1 MSTKPRSIG
10 WLGTGRMG
18 AAMAAR
24 LIDAG
29 EDVTVWNRT
38 PSKTGPLV
46 ARGARAVERIT
57 DLGGC
62 DVVFVMVSTPGDLEE
77 VVCGEHGLLS
87 AGGDGTDLDGAD
99 RRPGVIVD
107 CSTVSAEASARV
119 RAAVNAAGAGFLA
132 APVSGNPHVVAEGG
146 CCIVAS
152 GPAEVFERVRPY
164 LEEIAK
170 VAVHAGEEEQSRLVK
185 LCHNLYLGMMVQAL
199 AEVTSLAEKGGTD
212 RAAFL
217 EFLGGTVVASDW
229 VRKRT
234 DALVRRD
241 WTPTFTTELLRKDFD
256 LGLDAARSLEV
267 PMPVGAMVYQLI
279 QTAIGT
285 GLRHEDFLSLYEL
298 QAAGA
303 ALPADQTPPARPDT
317 ARQPDAAGGVSMS
330 LQEFVPTPRFEEYSE
345 AFGDFYR
352 MERREDGVL
361 LVRGHTQGGP
371 VQLSVQ
377 NHRSLGQMLRTVAA
391 DPENEVLIL
400 TGSGEEFMMDSDPEG
415 FALEEADLEYW
426 AYEYAYKD
434 GRNNVSA
441 LVNDL
446 EIPTIGLLNGSGF
459 HSEIVLMCDITLAA
473 DDATL
478 FDLHYDIG
486 SVPADGI
493 HNAFQE
499 LLGVKRAA
507 YALLTGEAITAQQ
520 ALDWGMVNEVMP
532 RDDLVARAYQIADHI
547 MTQPR
552 TIRRLTTQ
560 IVRRPWKQRIVSDLD
575 GGFGIQMFGH
585 LAKKRA
591 VHGEQHIRSTVDYVR
606 EGRKNN
612 FD

>member
-1 MSTKPRSIG
+1 MVEEQQMSTKPRSIG

-77 VVCGEHGLLS
+77 VVCGEQGLLS
-87 AGGDGTDLDGAD
+87 ADRARAELAGAD
-99 RRPGVIVD
+99 RRPVTIVD
-107 CSTVSAEASARV
+107 CSTVSEEASARV
-119 RAAVNAAGAGFLA
+119 RAAVNAAGADFLA

-152 GPAEVFERVRPY
+152 GPAEVFQRVRPY

-267 PMPVGAMVYQLI
+267 PMPVGGLVYQLI
-279 QTAIGT
+279 QSAIGT
-285 GLRHEDFLSLYEL
+285 GLRHQDFLSLYEL

-303 ALPADQTPPARPDT
+303 ALPANQTPPANQTLP
-317 ARQPDAAGGVSMS
+317 
-330 LQEFVPTPRFEEYSE
+330 EE
-345 AFGDFYR
+345 
-352 MERREDGVL
+352 
-361 LVRGHTQGGP
+361 
-371 VQLSVQ
+371 
-377 NHRSLGQMLRTVAA
+377 
-391 DPENEVLIL
+391 
-400 TGSGEEFMMDSDPEG
+400 
-415 FALEEADLEYW
+415 
-426 AYEYAYKD
+426 
-434 GRNNVSA
+434 
-441 LVNDL
+441 
-446 EIPTIGLLNGSGF
+446 
-459 HSEIVLMCDITLAA
+459 
-473 DDATL
+473 
-478 FDLHYDIG
+478 
-486 SVPADGI
+486 
-493 HNAFQE
+493 
-499 LLGVKRAA
+499 
-507 YALLTGEAITAQQ
+507 
-520 ALDWGMVNEVMP
+520 
-532 RDDLVARAYQIADHI
+532 
-547 MTQPR
+547 
-552 TIRRLTTQ
+552 
-560 IVRRPWKQRIVSDLD
+560 
-575 GGFGIQMFGH
+575 
-585 LAKKRA
+585 
-591 VHGEQHIRSTVDYVR
+591 
-606 EGRKNN
+606 
-612 FD
+612 

>member
-1 MSTKPRSIG
+1 MVEEQRMSTKPRSIG

-57 DLGGC
+57 GLGGC

-77 VVCGEHGLLS
+77 VVCGEQGLLS
-87 AGGDGTDLDGAD
+87 ADRAGADLAGAELAGAD
-99 RRPGVIVD
+99 RRPVTIVD
-107 CSTVSAEASARV
+107 CSTVSEEASAQV
-119 RAAVNAAGAGFLA
+119 RAAVNAAGADFLA

-152 GPAEVFERVRPY
+152 GPAEVFQRVRPY

-267 PMPVGAMVYQLI
+267 PMPVGALVYQLI
-279 QTAIGT
+279 QSAIGT

-303 ALPADQTPPARPDT
+303 ALPANQTPPANQTLP
-317 ARQPDAAGGVSMS
+317 
-330 LQEFVPTPRFEEYSE
+330 EE
-345 AFGDFYR
+345 
-352 MERREDGVL
+352 
-361 LVRGHTQGGP
+361 
-371 VQLSVQ
+371 
-377 NHRSLGQMLRTVAA
+377 
-391 DPENEVLIL
+391 
-400 TGSGEEFMMDSDPEG
+400 
-415 FALEEADLEYW
+415 
-426 AYEYAYKD
+426 
-434 GRNNVSA
+434 
-441 LVNDL
+441 
-446 EIPTIGLLNGSGF
+446 
-459 HSEIVLMCDITLAA
+459 
-473 DDATL
+473 
-478 FDLHYDIG
+478 
-486 SVPADGI
+486 
-493 HNAFQE
+493 
-499 LLGVKRAA
+499 
-507 YALLTGEAITAQQ
+507 
-520 ALDWGMVNEVMP
+520 
-532 RDDLVARAYQIADHI
+532 
-547 MTQPR
+547 
-552 TIRRLTTQ
+552 
-560 IVRRPWKQRIVSDLD
+560 
-575 GGFGIQMFGH
+575 
-585 LAKKRA
+585 
-591 VHGEQHIRSTVDYVR
+591 
-606 EGRKNN
+606 
-612 FD
+612 

>member
-1 MSTKPRSIG
+1 MSTNPRSIG

-38 PSKTGPLV
+38 ASKTGPLV

-62 DVVFVMVSTPGDLEE
+62 DVVFVMVATPADLEE

-87 AGGDGTDLDGAD
+87 ADRAGAGLTGAD

-107 CSTVSAEASARV
+107 CSTVSAETSARV
-119 RAAVNAAGAGFLA
+119 RAAADAAGVGFLA

-152 GPAEVFERVRPY
+152 GPAEVFQQVRPY

-212 RAAFL
+212 RATFL

-234 DALVRRD
+234 GDLVRRD

-303 ALPADQTPPARPDT
+303 APLRPRARTRHCRRSEHVPAGIRPH
-317 ARQPDAAGGVSMS
+317 APLRGVLGGVRVTSTGWS
-330 LQEFVPTPRFEEYSE
+330 AARTASCSSPRTPRAVPSSS
-345 AFGDFYR
+345 ACRTTAHSARCCG
-352 MERREDGVL
+352 
-361 LVRGHTQGGP
+361 
-371 VQLSVQ
+371 
-377 NHRSLGQMLRTVAA
+377 RS
-391 DPENEVLIL
+391 
-400 TGSGEEFMMDSDPEG
+400 
-415 FALEEADLEYW
+415 
-426 AYEYAYKD
+426 
-434 GRNNVSA
+434 
-441 LVNDL
+441 
-446 EIPTIGLLNGSGF
+446 
-459 HSEIVLMCDITLAA
+459 
-473 DDATL
+473 
-478 FDLHYDIG
+478 
-486 SVPADGI
+486 
-493 HNAFQE
+493 
-499 LLGVKRAA
+499 
-507 YALLTGEAITAQQ
+507 
-520 ALDWGMVNEVMP
+520 
-532 RDDLVARAYQIADHI
+532 
-547 MTQPR
+547 PR
-552 TIRRLTTQ
+552 TRRT
-560 IVRRPWKQRIVSDLD
+560 RC
-575 GGFGIQMFGH
+575 
-585 LAKKRA
+585 
-591 VHGEQHIRSTVDYVR
+591 
-606 EGRKNN
+606 
-612 FD
+612 